1 MNYFK
6 TDYGYVMTSGTV
18 DGQSITKEKYDKAV
32 EESSKKSEYFS
43 KIKEKNKQLSRDEVI
58 DLFISKQVNTLS
70 IDDSISLKMIDY
82 YPTWE
87 DLMGQQATKYFKFTY
102 QGKLYKVIQGHTF
115 SSAWIPNNGTESL
128 YIRIDEEH
136 DGDVYDPIPYE
147 GNMVLVNGKYYTQ
160 DNVVYLCFRDTV
172 NQVNN
177 PLSELVEIYVKI
189 VDITNL

>member
-87 DLMGQQATKYFKFTY
+87 DLMGQQATKDFKFTY

-128 YIRIDEEH
+128 YARIDEEH

-147 GNMVLVNGKYYTQ
+147 GNMILEQDKYYIQ
-160 DNVVYLCFRDTV
+160 DGIIYKCTRDSINALYDDLKYLAAY
-172 NQVNN
+172 
-177 PLSELVEIYVKI
+177 VEKV
-189 VDITNL
+189 

>member
-1 MNYFK
+1 MKIYE
-6 TDYGYVMTSGTV
+6 
-18 DGQSITKEKYDKAV
+18 DGVYRDATNEELEQMQMEQRKYEVYEKHR
-32 EESSKKSEYFS
+32 
-43 KIKEKNKQLSRDEVI
+43 QLTEQEVNQ
-58 DLFISKQVNTLS
+58 LFIREQINTLS

-87 DLMGQQATKYFKFTY
+87 DLMGQQATKDFKFTY

-177 PLSELVEIYVKI
+177 PLSELVSIYVTVVNTENI
-189 VDITNL
+189 